1 MSQTSGIFDH
11 IEQVARG
18 VQKRLPEGAA
28 PRVGLV
34 LGSGLGD
41 YADTLA
47 GAVKVPYGELPGFP
61 VSRVV
66 GHAGNLVYG
75 RGPAWAPGPAQVEV
89 LAMQGRVHFYE
100 GHSLEAVV
108 LPIRVLIACGC
119 DTLVLTNAAGG
130 IGAGLRPGQLVLLS
144 DHLNLFGG
152 SPLRGENDGRLGP
165 RFPDLSSAYDPALRA
180 LGREAGRT
188 LGVELTEGVYAGCAG
203 PQYETPAEVR
213 MLRLLG
219 ADLVGM
225 STVPE
230 TIAARHMGARVLGIS
245 CVTNLAAGLSGAAL
259 SHDEVTETAA
269 RVRGDFI
276 KLLDAILALLAREG
290 PGRQHQGDDH
300 DHAHE

>member
-1 MSQTSGIFDH
+1 MITIS
-11 IEQVARG
+11 EQIAAMAGVVRG
-18 VQKRLPEGAA
+18 RLPHGAA

-75 RGPAWAPGPAQVEV
+75 RGPASSAHGAGQVEV
-89 LAMQGRVHFYE
+89 LAMQGRVHSYE
-100 GHSLEAVV
+100 GHSLETVV
-108 LPIRVLIACGC
+108 LPIRALIACGC

-130 IGAGLRPGQLVLLS
+130 IGAGLSPGQLVLLC
-144 DHLNLFGG
+144 DHLNLMGG

-165 RFPDLSSAYDPALRA
+165 RFPDMSAVYDPLLRTLA
-180 LGREAGRT
+180 REAGRAMGMQ
-188 LGVELTEGVYAGCAG
+188 LHEGVYAGCAG

-213 MLRLLG
+213 MLRTLG

-230 TIAARHMGARVLGIS
+230 AIAARHMGARVLGIS
-245 CVTNLAAGLSGAAL
+245 CVTNLAAGLGGATL
-259 SHDEVTETAA
+259 THDEVTDTAA

-276 KLLDAILALLAREG
+276 RLLDGILAGLARG
-290 PGRQHQGDDH
+290 TPS
-300 DHAHE
+300 HA